1 MSATCN
7 NYKDAIY
14 QHIQNIASAPGFLGR
29 DRSIIQD
36 VKKFISSD
44 EFRSNYFTSE
54 NGIKTKASQREF
66 AQFIVDVLQS
76 FFVNVGNP
84 QDMVNTIVDQ
94 WLNSDTFKLGNQES
108 TSSEKLV
115 QLSDEEMYKLQYNQ
129 DYMKDAFGG
138 SNKTMLDAKS
148 QAKKM
153 LTRAFIYSSH
163 GVVSTTRDLRNAIM
177 REQQALLDTVL
188 NYLREEYSSDPR
200 VTARGQYVLNRFS
213 NMFHQDGTYTDVV
226 EAVEQSFGQVF
237 EKPSNLFELQVK
249 ADNSKDD
256 SAKRFIEAYKSWILL
271 KNFSNL
277 VKDTFGDAVE
287 INEDLNE
294 YDPNRYSIGKSGS
307 NVYTTWRTSDEIFLS
322 DELNNIVQLIV
333 TSAPMYGYGVDT
345 PLEDSELRLN
355 DFNYIIGKLKNFSG
369 TVEASDTE
377 KFRTMKNK
385 VTNLSQETIRVI
397 SNIRSLAELIDKIRI
412 NPSKYLPALFEVL
425 SNPDAYSNLITESKS
440 SDIRLGGF
448 NVHDKNL
455 IYTLYKNFFDRN
467 NHESLIRNQE
477 RAGRVEKDYY
487 GYLTQVIDS
496 IYTNKYL
503 QYYRDINGNMRV
515 RGMMGQQLDDIR
527 IRLERNIQ
535 SKHARGSIVY
545 SDYVNKY
552 GIVPTLQNNNNVK
565 QIQKVEF
572 NIPLF
577 TLNGSG
583 DKVSQGLKLHVTVG
597 NNKIDSVLTETI
609 KYEVVNANNEVIQLK
624 GEPLLKNAANFIEDM
639 IGLDVNNDRFIRAF
653 QAASQ
658 VKDQNFNTLTDDLI
672 KFSSRIL
679 FRIYLSN
686 HMRDN
691 KGEYIKTKSEAR
703 EKIKEI
709 FRNHYMNPNSYIYPA
724 TGEIKLVSN
733 DDLQTLKTLA
743 ATYAYV
749 RNLATASV
757 IKDGNGNSLSAD
769 SLSKLGSSYRTQWVE
784 QNKRFDSATKDYI
797 LLDPELFMGLFQAK
811 ELKDYEKSQSKSHVS
826 FNPTEMLD
834 GTLLYDYFANIT
846 SPKGT
851 ENHNN
856 VFFLASVN
864 SDKSNIGRLKINLNY
879 KVANLFKKEINE
891 VNEFLNQ
898 IQSYLPQELKYTAT
912 SVKQFN
918 NACARLNLSA
928 QVVIEDAIRRF
939 TLDKKQSIEIPSN
952 FGFDETGQL
961 TINENIIVGDD
972 TTIAELIQKPN
983 GEKVFRNIIR
993 LQLGAFYN
1001 NVITNIKSD
1010 LLRLNEILP
1019 SDCPKLTYNQ
1029 ASYLAFNLW
1038 CEQTG
1043 QKPVDVINKY
1053 VAKYNYEHPNDIITL
1068 TDQMHFINDKGNI
1081 SVNRTLVELNQIL
1094 NSQELTD
1101 QYFDNANEQIFE
1113 QLIKDDFQV
1122 ELNNENVN
1130 FDSLYT
1136 AKQKDTWFNKKNGK
1150 LVLGV
1155 ITYTTPN
1162 GQVKTK
1168 QISSS
1173 SDLIPIAKELGL
1185 PESASLEDIRKSTI
1199 EFNIKLNP
1207 QIAKYNALNYLFT
1220 QEWLSST
1227 VGTHMA
1233 HPSKAKFAPGEYN
1246 FIEDEA
1252 SRFNAQHKRN
1262 VSFTASMLEFQLN
1275 LLNGIPS
1282 EYNVAI
1288 IREVTDELYNIMGI
1302 TDDGV
1307 SPYDGATFVN
1317 PFIVYLENYSLGGA
1331 KAGVNKKQFVHYYD
1345 ERTGNGGIIKTAG
1358 FGLTNLLISDS
1369 PQMRIMM
1376 HNMTGRK
1383 WRSKDGE
1390 PFVGNIFETYDK
1402 NPIYIGDT
1410 IIDGGYK
1417 LGDIYYKDNEGRI
1430 VKVVGIN
1437 YVGNNQ
1443 YTIDT
1448 CYVTNENVEGVK
1460 IPGKEPVTIESNWDL
1475 WRLFGGEKSVE
1486 YDLKQGKF
1494 VQSENSI
1501 KYVVDMM
1508 NRVGQRE
1515 EDVQNVQTQED
1526 VYQFMKH
1533 SDVHYMPVD
1542 GSVKQG
1548 AANMNDA
1555 RMWSTDD
1562 PESLN
1567 FMKVKMNQAGIQL
1580 DKEHHADSEEVS
1592 LMTQVISACAQRGY
1606 TLDKSTKMYQAL
1618 ASLAR
1623 VGLKDQ
1629 LTELSRLYQLGEDG
1643 TDEEF
1648 ENQKSNF
1655 QETVVNLVF
1664 DSLIHQSETQDLVSK
1679 IAQRFV
1685 QEAKLGKKIQFRT
1698 TPDSPGLDQ
1707 VLPYSIDEIYKKTHS
1722 IINVALTRSAIKVKL
1737 PGLLS
1742 ILCPSFNIMKLYNGK
1757 LYHEYTDP
1765 EVELTELQEQQQP
1778 LWNINLDGIEPVSY
1792 KIGNVKEGALASS
1805 NPREGIK
1812 LAKEEYTVDEYMDY
1826 IFGRGQYADS
1836 VTSEQKQEVFRQI
1849 QEDEQ
1854 IEGDLETFLRGLIK
1868 TPEDVKFVLLHHE
1881 ASHLRNNDIA
1891 NYFEGDTK
1899 ESINWL
1905 SPRKIAIEKR
1915 ATMDALHRLIRY
1927 KENNAGQGN
1936 IEQISL
1942 GRTYRIVREDGSV
1955 ETKLINTPTDYYE
1968 LKSQLRTPFKPV
1980 TIEYSTVMEDMDGNP
1995 ITVPVE
2001 QAIPGIVSIT
2011 EDITVG
2017 RNLGH
2022 YNVYF
2027 RGSDGKTHNIY
2038 DLDSVKTCYQLEANK
2053 LDSTEARRSM
2063 QRDMFKLHNGEG
2075 SVLID
2080 GDIVDITEII
2090 EERPYEVIMPKTAK
2104 TDFGLSTEDNLSE
2117 IIADK
2122 DFFTNKILNNYKS
2135 RIDSINSDVY
2145 DVELKRLNG
2154 DHLYILSSDRLD
2166 DLLNS
2171 PLFGPNVLQR
2181 RKIEKLVI
2189 DGEVWRMD
2197 PVTKEKMYKLSP
2209 REDINDDS
2217 YDDKVYV
2224 FNDGTQKVEIIV
2236 TDDIGHYLG
2245 TQNYL
2250 QAAISPNV
2258 QISYKNQFEILKNLI
2273 QECAK
2278 EDNPN
2283 YNETLQNQLDGLVN
2297 ETFEGL
2303 NQQINSLNSASD
2315 LNDKN
2320 IQYLANKIKRNGN
2333 QIYASFMKSLEIIA
2347 ARIPAQSMQSFM
2359 PMKIV
2364 GFDNSDRNTAYVS
2377 TAQIWLQGSD
2387 YDIDA
2392 VTLTNFSFDKT
2403 GKYITWSPLANISS
2417 FEALKAS
2424 DNIPFPNGKSIL
2436 ILNAENQHK
2445 VNVPKFEINA
2455 EEFIDLKTG
2464 KALRSPSAILKWAE
2478 LIEHINNYGT
2488 QGIVLEEG
2496 LLSRNLDIIYNYV
2509 DKHNGYISELHKK
2522 GGRVLE
2528 GAVKNFMVTQMFKIS
2543 IDPVN
2548 LQASQHPVDVST
2560 KPFKNRANQRTDV
2573 VAEQKQS
2580 TPASFINSIHS
2591 IYENQVGKTGVG
2603 ICAVG
2608 LKSYFATTQAI
2619 NQIIEDGTNREK
2631 VRSLLGKNGEG
2642 ITIRGKLYKAF
2653 SNIYKFGSDPFEQI
2667 SQEEIAFRNNLKQDV
2682 DTIYNRNVREYEM
2695 LVGYPPKE
2703 EELEEKGITLEN
2715 ALQAAKQY
2723 YAQEFPENQRI
2734 LDSIQTYADIDADV
2748 KLAEIDNDSDA
2759 AVGLS
2764 ALLSLATDNAKEL
2777 ALAKMNA
2784 GTGMLG
2790 MYIYGISIGVDFDT
2804 IFDILTSPAALEIS
2818 KLMRGNSFS
2827 GDPNLTIN
2835 QVFDYVDKGPA
2846 AHLQSFLLKHSN
2858 GRIAVTNLA
2867 IALAEALDKKNEIL
2881 YNEKGLCELLVNL
2894 KNIDLLEKI
2903 RKTGKDIKDSVIAN
2917 KLIDLCENYIKISN
2931 IIRNDSN
2938 YKDIKTLSKGA
2949 EEYRILGQILHVN
2962 QGLYTSIPDS
2972 LNYLNVFQN
2981 LIFNET
2987 DRKEDK
2993 IDILKFT
3000 MDEEYREFVID
3011 QYENKAK
3018 NTINVLQV
3026 ASKVPHFLQYLQTAA
3041 LSDAMM
3047 SNISAKY
3054 RATKSFAEDMIEEF
3068 KLKSGDAKKAMYR
3081 SMDTM
3086 VNALMIND
3094 WLLDT
3099 NKTFTIKK
3107 GNQYYIEKGRHLELQ
3122 EAKSDMTIRLG
3133 TDSGNATF
3141 KHWMETVVIPEL
3153 KLGLRHDNGNRRT
3166 ASVKDNQFI
3175 RDLTL
3180 NIYQNTP
3187 NYNVIYAYT
3196 LPINM
3201 SPRSDEEMA
3210 IFDTYKS
3217 EFMKLNNEDF
3227 GKYFM
3232 RKKVNGDPNFIRI
3245 IDLFFLYQAIVT
3257 QDKAG
3262 ESNLHSLFGDMQDV
3276 AIVKDFYTYV
3286 NEFDRNGDV
3295 SLSRVPKQYIKRFAI
3310 PKVNPGSAFSEEIV
3324 YRDPDYFGYSIF
3336 TLQERPENPDVKIYP
3351 SKNPN
3356 LVYIESEKMKYSQD
3370 QVTPY
3375 NTSGNRKFII
3385 DTDNGPVDVE
3395 YSFRQ
3400 GRLHNSEIGNRDVVE
3415 FYTTNEGETK
3425 SKQSEVAVLIKEA
3438 DGTMYAIKTYG
3449 ERSTQ
3454 PFQIAEVIV
3463 KKPNSST
3470 WEQVTYRIRQGNGY
3484 KTVTSREYYRMR
3496 KKEEVKIPISKRTKV
3511 VDTEKLWDQINNI
3524 IHKC

>member
-14 QHIQNIASAPGFLGR
+14 QHIYNIASAPGFLGR

-94 WLNSDTFKLGNQES
+94 WLNSDIFKLGNQES

-226 EAVEQSFGQVF
+226 ETVEQSFGQVF

-249 ADNSKDD
+249 ADSSKDD
-256 SAKRFIEAYKSWILL
+256 NAKRFIEAYKSWILL

-287 INEDLNE
+287 IDEDLNE

-369 TVEASDTE
+369 TVEASDTK
-377 KFRTMKNK
+377 KFRIMKNGI
-385 VTNLSQETIRVI
+385 TNLSQETKKAI

-412 NPSKYLPALFEVL
+412 NPSKYLPALFEIL

-503 QYYRDINGNMRV
+503 QYYKDINGNMRI

-639 IGLDVNNDRFIRAF
+639 IGLDVNNDKFIRAF

-686 HMRDN
+686 HMLDS

-709 FRNHYMNPNSYIYPA
+709 FRNHSMNPNSYIYPA

-797 LLDPELFMGLFQAK
+797 LLDPELFMGLYQAK

-879 KVANLFKKEINE
+879 KVASLFKEELNE

-918 NACARLNLSA
+918 NACSKLNLSA
-928 QVVIEDAIRRF
+928 QAVIEDAIRRF
-939 TLDKKQSIEIPSN
+939 ILDKKYSIEIPSN

-961 TINENIIVGDD
+961 TINEDIIVGDD

-1001 NVITNIKSD
+1001 NIITNIKSD
-1010 LLRLNEILP
+1010 LQRLNEILP
-1019 SDCPKLTYNQ
+1019 SDCPKLMYNQ
-1029 ASYLAFNLW
+1029 ASYIAFNLW
-1038 CEQTG
+1038 CEQTN

-1122 ELNNENVN
+1122 ELNNEDVN

-1168 QISSS
+1168 QISSG

-1185 PESASLEDIRKSTI
+1185 PESASLEDIRKSTT
-1199 EFNIKLNP
+1199 EFNVKLNP

-1246 FIEDEA
+1246 LIEDEA

-1262 VSFTASMLEFQLN
+1262 VSFTASMHEFQLN

-1383 WRSKDGE
+1383 WRQKDGE
-1390 PFVGNIFETYDK
+1390 PFVGNIFETYDG
-1402 NPIYIGDT
+1402 NPIYIGDNV
-1410 IIDGGYK
+1410 IDGGYK

-1448 CYVTNENVEGVK
+1448 CYVTNENVEGIK

-1508 NRVGQRE
+1508 NRVGQKE
-1515 EDVQNVQTQED
+1515 EDVQNIQTQED

-1765 EVELTELQEQQQP
+1765 EIELTELQEQQQP

-1826 IFGRGQYADS
+1826 IFGRGQYANS
-1836 VTSEQKQEVFRQI
+1836 VTSEQKREVFRQI

-1905 SPRKIAIEKR
+1905 NPRKIAIEKR

-1927 KENNAGQGN
+1927 KENNADSGN

-1955 ETKLINTPTDYYE
+1955 EIKLINTPADYYE

-1980 TIEYSTVMEDMDGNP
+1980 TIEYNTVMEDMDGNP
-1995 ITVPVE
+1995 VTVPVE
-2001 QAIPGIVSIT
+2001 QTIPGIVSIT

-2166 DLLNS
+2166 ALLNS
-2171 PLFGPNVLQR
+2171 PLFGPDVLQR

-2197 PVTKEKMYKLSP
+2197 PITKEKMYKLSP

-2258 QISYKNQFEILKNLI
+2258 QTSYKDHFGILKNLI

-2283 YNETLQNQLDGLVN
+2283 YNETLQNQLDGLVD

-2333 QIYASFMKSLEIIA
+2333 QIHASFMKSLEIIA

-2387 YDIDA
+2387 Y
-2392 VTLTNFSFDKT
+2392 TF
-2403 GKYITWSPLANISS
+2403 
-2417 FEALKAS
+2417 
-2424 DNIPFPNGKSIL
+2424 
-2436 ILNAENQHK
+2436 
-2445 VNVPKFEINA
+2445 
-2455 EEFIDLKTG
+2455 
-2464 KALRSPSAILKWAE
+2464 
-2478 LIEHINNYGT
+2478 
-2488 QGIVLEEG
+2488 
-2496 LLSRNLDIIYNYV
+2496 LLSD
-2509 DKHNGYISELHKK
+2509 
-2522 GGRVLE
+2522 
-2528 GAVKNFMVTQMFKIS
+2528 
-2543 IDPVN
+2543 
-2548 LQASQHPVDVST
+2548 
-2560 KPFKNRANQRTDV
+2560 
-2573 VAEQKQS
+2573 
-2580 TPASFINSIHS
+2580 
-2591 IYENQVGKTGVG
+2591 ENV
-2603 ICAVG
+2603 
-2608 LKSYFATTQAI
+2608 
-2619 NQIIEDGTNREK
+2619 
-2631 VRSLLGKNGEG
+2631 
-2642 ITIRGKLYKAF
+2642 
-2653 SNIYKFGSDPFEQI
+2653 
-2667 SQEEIAFRNNLKQDV
+2667 
-2682 DTIYNRNVREYEM
+2682 
-2695 LVGYPPKE
+2695 
-2703 EELEEKGITLEN
+2703 
-2715 ALQAAKQY
+2715 
-2723 YAQEFPENQRI
+2723 
-2734 LDSIQTYADIDADV
+2734 
-2748 KLAEIDNDSDA
+2748 
-2759 AVGLS
+2759 
-2764 ALLSLATDNAKEL
+2764 
-2777 ALAKMNA
+2777 
-2784 GTGMLG
+2784 
-2790 MYIYGISIGVDFDT
+2790 
-2804 IFDILTSPAALEIS
+2804 
-2818 KLMRGNSFS
+2818 
-2827 GDPNLTIN
+2827 
-2835 QVFDYVDKGPA
+2835 
-2846 AHLQSFLLKHSN
+2846 
-2858 GRIAVTNLA
+2858 
-2867 IALAEALDKKNEIL
+2867 
-2881 YNEKGLCELLVNL
+2881 
-2894 KNIDLLEKI
+2894 
-2903 RKTGKDIKDSVIAN
+2903 
-2917 KLIDLCENYIKISN
+2917 
-2931 IIRNDSN
+2931 
-2938 YKDIKTLSKGA
+2938 
-2949 EEYRILGQILHVN
+2949 
-2962 QGLYTSIPDS
+2962 
-2972 LNYLNVFQN
+2972 NYL
-2981 LIFNET
+2981 
-2987 DRKEDK
+2987 
-2993 IDILKFT
+2993 
-3000 MDEEYREFVID
+3000 
-3011 QYENKAK
+3011 
-3018 NTINVLQV
+3018 
-3026 ASKVPHFLQYLQTAA
+3026 
-3041 LSDAMM
+3041 
-3047 SNISAKY
+3047 
-3054 RATKSFAEDMIEEF
+3054 
-3068 KLKSGDAKKAMYR
+3068 
-3081 SMDTM
+3081 
-3086 VNALMIND
+3086 
-3094 WLLDT
+3094 
-3099 NKTFTIKK
+3099 
-3107 GNQYYIEKGRHLELQ
+3107 
-3122 EAKSDMTIRLG
+3122 
-3133 TDSGNATF
+3133 
-3141 KHWMETVVIPEL
+3141 
-3153 KLGLRHDNGNRRT
+3153 
-3166 ASVKDNQFI
+3166 
-3175 RDLTL
+3175 
-3180 NIYQNTP
+3180 
-3187 NYNVIYAYT
+3187 
-3196 LPINM
+3196 
-3201 SPRSDEEMA
+3201 
-3210 IFDTYKS
+3210 
-3217 EFMKLNNEDF
+3217 
-3227 GKYFM
+3227 
-3232 RKKVNGDPNFIRI
+3232 
-3245 IDLFFLYQAIVT
+3245 
-3257 QDKAG
+3257 
-3262 ESNLHSLFGDMQDV
+3262 
-3276 AIVKDFYTYV
+3276 
-3286 NEFDRNGDV
+3286 
-3295 SLSRVPKQYIKRFAI
+3295 
-3310 PKVNPGSAFSEEIV
+3310 
-3324 YRDPDYFGYSIF
+3324 
-3336 TLQERPENPDVKIYP
+3336 
-3351 SKNPN
+3351 
-3356 LVYIESEKMKYSQD
+3356 
-3370 QVTPY
+3370 
-3375 NTSGNRKFII
+3375 
-3385 DTDNGPVDVE
+3385 
-3395 YSFRQ
+3395 
-3400 GRLHNSEIGNRDVVE
+3400 
-3415 FYTTNEGETK
+3415 
-3425 SKQSEVAVLIKEA
+3425 
-3438 DGTMYAIKTYG
+3438 
-3449 ERSTQ
+3449 
-3454 PFQIAEVIV
+3454 
-3463 KKPNSST
+3463 
-3470 WEQVTYRIRQGNGY
+3470 
-3484 KTVTSREYYRMR
+3484 
-3496 KKEEVKIPISKRTKV
+3496 
-3511 VDTEKLWDQINNI
+3511 
-3524 IHKC
+3524 